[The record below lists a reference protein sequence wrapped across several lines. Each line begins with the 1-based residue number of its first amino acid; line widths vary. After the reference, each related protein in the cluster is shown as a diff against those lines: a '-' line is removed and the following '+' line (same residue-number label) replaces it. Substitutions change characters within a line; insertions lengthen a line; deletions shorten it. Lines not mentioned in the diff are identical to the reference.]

1 MSLLDGLAHFTQA
14 LLNALG
20 NSTLNVEFGSTM
32 LLACGLLAL
41 VGYNRGWHKT
51 FSRKMFAGSAT
62 SMGVWVL
69 DMVFVPLVYLAI
81 TSMQTGY
88 DALGIPKVPISF
100 WEGVPFWAAGLFA
113 IALYDFANYWSHRV
127 MHMRWLFPIHAIH
140 HSDEEVNGFTTFR
153 IHFLEALIM
162 KAFYVLMVSW
172 AGFSAEAA
180 SFGALILL
188 LHNVYVHAD
197 LDWDHGPFKYLVA
210 SPRYHRWHHANKP
223 EAFGKNL
230 ANLMPIY
237 DYMFG
242 TYYNPGVCRE
252 PMGADGVPHA
262 DVISLMLF
270 PLTEWSRMIKEALRR
285 APVKTSREFLD
296 PAE

>member
-1 MSLLDGLAHFTQA
+1 MSLLDGLVHFTTE
-14 LLNALG
+14 LLNALS
-20 NSTLNVEFGSTM
+20 NSMVNMEFGFTM
-32 LLACGLLAL
+32 MFACGLLVL
-41 VGYNRGWHKT
+41 VGLNRGWHRT
-51 FSRKMFAGSAT
+51 FSKKMFAGTAT

-81 TSMQTGY
+81 TAMQAGY
-88 DALGIPKVPISF
+88 DALGIPQVPSSF
-100 WEGVPFWAAGLFA
+100 WETLPFWVAGLVA

-127 MHMRWLFPIHAIH
+127 MHMSWLFPVHAIH

-153 IHFLEALIM
+153 IHFLEALVM

-197 LDWDHGPFKYLVA
+197 LDWDHGPFKFLIA
-210 SPRYHRWHHANKP
+210 SPRYHRWHHANVP

-242 TYYNPGVCRE
+242 TYYNPGVCRAR
-252 PMGADGVPHA
+252 MGADGVPHA

-270 PLTEWSRMIKEALRR
+270 PFTEWSRMIRDALKRSASP
-285 APVKTSREFLD
+285 APREFLD